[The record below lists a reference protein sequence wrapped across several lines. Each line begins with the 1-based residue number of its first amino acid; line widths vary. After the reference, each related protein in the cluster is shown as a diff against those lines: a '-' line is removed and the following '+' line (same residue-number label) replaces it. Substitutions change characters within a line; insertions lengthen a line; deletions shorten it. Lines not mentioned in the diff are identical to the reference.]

1 MAVDGTTVDYSD
13 KFDAIIDLF
22 TNQNALLSDQNALL
36 SDQNALLSD
45 QNALLSDQNVIHSGI
60 LTNIEQIKICF
71 CTKCE
76 SVDLCG
82 AIAAVMQDNGLSE
95 FVTQ

>member
-22 TNQNALLSDQNALL
+22 TNQNALL